1 MKKQEGI
8 KKLLKSHKVLSAA
21 AMTAVS
27 AALICGIHVVSS
39 PSEEAGAAMLANERS
54 LAGINLSL
62 DKYYAKNADLP
73 EQETVTETA
82 GETENTEEGVPASED
97 STPKQ
102 PDSEPEPAVSMTA
115 VNETEEDEETAEE
128 MEKEAEEETE
138 KPKDINEL
146 ISNLNVGRL
155 GIATVDNY
163 LNIRKKPGEDGKII
177 GKLPKNAGCH
187 VYKIKDGWAKI
198 VSNKVTGWVSADYL
212 TTDEEAEELALEVG
226 KRTAT
231 TTESTVNIRFLPSTD
246 SSIYTLVPVD
256 EDMIIANEHLT
267 EKYVRK
273 VMSEFKKDEKFLIEN
288 VDVEDMMKDLDQW
301 ICVKLNG
308 ERVFVSRDCVETSY
322 QLKKAVAI
330 DVDSYSSEKTG
341 ISSTRSD
348 MVNYAMQFLGNP
360 YVWGGTSLTNGCDC
374 SGFTLGIYS
383 RFGYGLPRT
392 SAAQASVMT
401 GISYNEAQPGDLFFY
416 GNGYSVSHVAM
427 YIGNGQII
435 HAMDENHGIC
445 ISNAYYMTP
454 MKIGRMIN

>member
-8 KKLLKSHKVLSAA
+8 KKLLKSRKVLSAA

-27 AALICGIHVVSS
+27 AAFICGVHVVSS
-39 PSEEAGAAMLANERS
+39 PADGVQAAMLANERS

-62 DKYYAKNADLP
+62 DKFYEKNAAALKDEIQAAEAVAAADETAVPSEEHTSGQP
-73 EQETVTETA
+73 EQE
-82 GETENTEEGVPASED
+82 
-97 STPKQ
+97 
-102 PDSEPEPAVSMTA
+102 PEAKGSMTA
-115 VNETEEDEETAEE
+115 VNEKEETAEE
-128 MEKEAEEETE
+128 MEEEAQEEAE

-155 GIATVDNY
+155 GIADVDNY

-212 TTDEEAEELALEVG
+212 AVDEDAEKLALEVG

-256 EDMIIANEHLT
+256 EDMVIANEHLT
-267 EKYVRK
+267 EKYVRR
-273 VMSEFKKDEKFLIEN
+273 VMSDFKKDEKFLIEN
-288 VDVEDMMKDLDQW
+288 VDTDEMMQDLDQW

-308 ERVFVSRDCVETSY
+308 ERVFVSKDCVETSY

-330 DVDSYSSEKTG
+330 DVDAYSSKKTG
-341 ISSTRSD
+341 ISNTRSD
-348 MVNYAMQFLGNP
+348 MVSYAMQFLGNP

-374 SGFTLGIYS
+374 SGFVLGIYS
-383 RFGYGLPRT
+383 HYGYGLPRT

>member
-8 KKLLKSHKVLSAA
+8 KKLLKSRKVLSAA

-27 AALICGIHVVSS
+27 AVLICGVHVVSS
-39 PSEEAGAAMLANERS
+39 PADGVQAAMLANERS

-62 DKYYAKNADLP
+62 DKFYEKNASALKDEIQTADTDAQAVAADETAVPTEEDTSGQP
-73 EQETVTETA
+73 EQE
-82 GETENTEEGVPASED
+82 
-97 STPKQ
+97 
-102 PDSEPEPAVSMTA
+102 PEAKGSMTA
-115 VNETEEDEETAEE
+115 VNDKEETAEE
-128 MEKEAEEETE
+128 MEEEAQEEAE

-212 TTDEEAEELALEVG
+212 AVDEDAEKLALEVG

-231 TTESTVNIRFLPSTD
+231 TTEPTVNIRFLPSTD

-256 EDMIIANEHLT
+256 EDMVIANEHLT
-267 EKYVRK
+267 EKYVRR

-288 VDVEDMMKDLDQW
+288 VDTDEMMQDLDQW

-330 DVDSYSSEKTG
+330 DVDAYSSKKTG
-341 ISSTRSD
+341 ISNTRSD
-348 MVNYAMQFLGNP
+348 MVSYAMQFLGNP

-374 SGFTLGIYS
+374 SGFVLGIYS
-383 RFGYGLPRT
+383 HYGYGLPRT

>member
-27 AALICGIHVVSS
+27 AALICGVHVVSS
-39 PSEEAGAAMLANERS
+39 PADGVQAAMLANERS

-62 DKYYAKNADLP
+62 DKFYEKNAAALKDEIQTAEAVAAADETAVPSEEHTSGQP
-73 EQETVTETA
+73 EQE
-82 GETENTEEGVPASED
+82 
-97 STPKQ
+97 
-102 PDSEPEPAVSMTA
+102 PEAKGSMTA
-115 VNETEEDEETAEE
+115 VNEKEETAEE
-128 MEKEAEEETE
+128 MEEEAQEEAE

-212 TTDEEAEELALEVG
+212 AVDEDAEKLALEVG

-231 TTESTVNIRFLPSTD
+231 TTEPTVNIRFLPSTD

-256 EDMIIANEHLT
+256 EDMVIANEHLT
-267 EKYVRK
+267 EKYVRR
-273 VMSEFKKDEKFLIEN
+273 VMGDFKKDEKFLIEN
-288 VDVEDMMKDLDQW
+288 VDTDEMMQDLDQW

-308 ERVFVSRDCVETSY
+308 ERVFVSKDCVETSY

-330 DVDSYSSEKTG
+330 DVDAYSSKKTG
-341 ISSTRSD
+341 ISNTRSD
-348 MVNYAMQFLGNP
+348 MVSYAMQFLGNP

-374 SGFTLGIYS
+374 SGFVLGVYS
-383 RFGYGLPRT
+383 RYGYGLPRT